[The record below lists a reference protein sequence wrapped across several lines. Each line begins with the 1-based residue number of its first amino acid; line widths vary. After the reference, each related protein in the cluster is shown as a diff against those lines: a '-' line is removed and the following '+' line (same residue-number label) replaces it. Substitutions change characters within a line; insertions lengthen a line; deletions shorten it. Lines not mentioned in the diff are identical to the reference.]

1 MAKKRPSIRDKEVIK
16 VAATRL
22 LDEVITW
29 LEESGDE
36 TDYTADTDARD
47 QVLSDLVDAIDDS
60 IDNDGYKLARQ
71 LEQTGWD
78 PDSRLVEI
86 LDSISSYLRTEV
98 SRLSVIWFTE
108 GGFTII
114 PNGAR
119 VKSKKASSGGGEIG
133 KVIDFHNDGRY
144 TVNFPQLGH
153 KNPDD
158 HSASGTSGFI
168 IEHEL
173 LEPVP

>member
-22 LDEVITW
+22 LDEVISW
-29 LEESGDE
+29 LEQSGDT
-36 TDYTADTDARD
+36 TDYAEDEEERNN
-47 QVLSDLVDAIDDS
+47 VLEQLVDAIDGSSDT
-60 IDNDGYKLARQ
+60 DGYQLARQ
-71 LEQTGWD
+71 LDQAGWD

-86 LDSISSYLRTEV
+86 LDSVSSYLRTEV
-98 SRLSVIWFTE
+98 SRLSVIWFAE
-108 GGFTII
+108 EGFTII
-114 PNGAR
+114 PNGSR
-119 VKSKKASSGGGEIG
+119 VKSKKNHSGLGEIG

-158 HSASGTSGFI
+158 HSASGCSGFI

>member
-1 MAKKRPSIRDKEVIK
+1 MAKKRPSIRDDDVIK

-29 LEESGDE
+29 LETGGDT
-36 TDYTADTDARD
+36 TDYTNDADERERVLEQLCDAISSSSDTDGY
-47 QVLSDLVDAIDDS
+47 QV
-60 IDNDGYKLARQ
+60 ARQ
-71 LEQTGWD
+71 LDSDGWD
-78 PDSRLVEI
+78 PDARLVEI
-86 LDSISSYLRTEV
+86 LDSVAVYLRQEV
-98 SRLSVIWFTE
+98 SRVSVVWFTE
-108 GGFTII
+108 QGFTII

-119 VKSKKASSGGGEIG
+119 VKSKKANSGGGEIG
-133 KVIDFHNDGRY
+133 KVIEFHNDGRY